1 MADVPV
7 EVKPSF
13 FSIVGFFLPGI
24 VLLGSIGTLA
34 IIRYQ
39 DSIQNHLGER
49 PLETLNQLAIF
60 PAAILLVIFVAA
72 AFVLGAMLSDIF
84 TVLRSRI
91 IRRMWSNSRKT
102 YLRNV
107 LGEESLR
114 KLIHNHA
121 TALESYVYMQTCGL
135 DLHWYAGRVRMLG
148 ASGIAWV
155 LTGIAA
161 SLLGFRWPTT
171 SGFIAL
177 GFLVFVVAA
186 FRSRR
191 FDEYIISTA
200 AVLLEGGGASTSALK
215 RDAEH

>member
-7 EVKPSF
+7 EIKPSF

-24 VLLGSIGTLA
+24 VLLGSIGPLA

-39 DSIQNHLGER
+39 TFIGNHLGQR
-49 PLETLNQLAIF
+49 PLEALNQLTIF
-60 PAAILLVIFVAA
+60 PGAILLVIFVAA
-72 AFVLGAMLSDIF
+72 AFVLGATLSDVF
-84 TVLRSRI
+84 SVLRSQI
-91 IRRMWSNSRKT
+91 IRRMWCNSRKT

-135 DLHWYAGRVRMLG
+135 DLHWCAGRVRMLG

-171 SGFIAL
+171 SGFIVSGL
-177 GFLVFVVAA
+177 LVFVVAA

-191 FDEYIISTA
+191 FDEYVISTA
-200 AVLLEGGGASTSALK
+200 AVLLKGGASTPSLK